1 MSSVLVVVDDERWL
15 EDGNIDNYRRVRK
28 LFGGLWGTKLG
39 LIGSY
44 LKRIVYGID
53 KIRERRVWNKEMRH
67 D

>member
-1 MSSVLVVVDDERWL
+1 MSHVEVC
-15 EDGNIDNYRRVRK
+15 K
-28 LFGGLWGTKLG
+28 LIGGLWGTKLG